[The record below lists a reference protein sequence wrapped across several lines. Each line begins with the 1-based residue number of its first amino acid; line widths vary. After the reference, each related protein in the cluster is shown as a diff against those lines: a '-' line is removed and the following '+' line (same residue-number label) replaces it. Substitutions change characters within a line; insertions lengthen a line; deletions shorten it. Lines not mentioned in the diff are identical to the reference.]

1 MLLYDLKRLSHAVAV
16 KAVVDV
22 TACNP
27 LVCLWET
34 KGMKHG
40 HLDNMTSTFTLAD
53 ALLGKTFT

>member
-1 MLLYDLKRLSHAVAV
+1 MLLYDLKRLCHAVAV